1 MSGVFRLPHL
11 RFRTLYGMLSCMAI
25 NIERKPERDNIV
37 SVRLSDKEIERAK
50 RAARKLKTKPG
61 VFNRAAIVQVSDE
74 VLG

>member
-1 MSGVFRLPHL
+1 
-11 RFRTLYGMLSCMAI
+11 MAI